1 MVWVK
6 VAGTGDIK
14 PGSAKCASAAG
25 KALAVFNVN
34 GKFFVMDNT
43 CTHRGG
49 PLCEGELDGTIVT
62 CPLHGHQFDITSG
75 KSQSG
80 DANEKSYKTKVEA
93 GAVMADV

>member
-6 VAGTGDIK
+6 VAAAGEIK
-14 PGSAKCASAAG
+14 PDKAKCASAAG

-62 CPLHGHQFDITSG
+62 CPLHGHQFDVVGG
-75 KSQSG
+75 KAQGG
-80 DANEKSYKTKVEA
+80 DPDVRSYPAKVE
-93 GAVMADV
+93 GGNVMADV